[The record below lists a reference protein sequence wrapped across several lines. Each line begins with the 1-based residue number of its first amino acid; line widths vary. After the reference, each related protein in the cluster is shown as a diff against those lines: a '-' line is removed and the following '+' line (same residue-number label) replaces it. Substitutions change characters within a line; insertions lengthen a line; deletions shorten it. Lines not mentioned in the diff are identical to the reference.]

1 MGIYVPIAKGLRFF
15 SYKSLRNSNFIYN
28 LCVVTWRNYYA
39 NMIQSKKRAPCRCL
53 NAEKLLVQQDPSVY
67 YFISQ
72 GCLTVDNINDQEEMD
87 MVEVCTA

>member
-1 MGIYVPIAKGLRFF
+1 
-15 SYKSLRNSNFIYN
+15 
-28 LCVVTWRNYYA
+28 
-39 NMIQSKKRAPCRCL
+39 MIQSKKRAPCRCL